1 MNLKRFTIISSIIMT
16 LILATIITLS
26 CIKVDNG
33 LKIDNPSMIRI
44 YANSSVPVEYSQEA
58 TPSKYKKALKVY
70 NETTKLSIMD
80 YMIAGRS
87 LKIKPSQ
94 DIKEPPKYESWK
106 EANKSNYFCFELIFD
121 ETQSVVV
128 NIDGNTKVVEFTG
141 LIMKVGKSR
150 LGKEVALYFST
161 STSDSKNYSKSP
173 ILITMDQN
181 KLYNF
186 IDDIAVSEEE

>member
-1 MNLKRFTIISSIIMT
+1 M
-16 LILATIITLS
+16 
-26 CIKVDNG
+26 
-33 LKIDNPSMIRI
+33 
-44 YANSSVPVEYSQEA
+44 
-58 TPSKYKKALKVY
+58 
-70 NETTKLSIMD
+70 
-80 YMIAGRS
+80 
-87 LKIKPSQ
+87 
-94 DIKEPPKYESWK
+94 
-106 EANKSNYFCFELIFD
+106 
-121 ETQSVVV
+121 VV